1 MQQSSGSG
9 GLGSDKARTISTNVD
24 EKISS
29 LQWRKEVLQR
39 VQKLFEIV
47 MIKVSNFLLKQISF
61 QTGTRRQVSYQT
73 GVNFEPQQ
81 KLHSAQ
87 CKVVTHCYCPAE
99 SLGAKLLNMFLHFDV
114 TLWIFVYKA
123 NYQKL

>member
-61 QTGTRRQVSYQT
+61 QTGTRRHVSYQT

-87 CKVVTHCYCPAE
+87 CKVVTHCYLSYRVSWRQTAE
-99 SLGAKLLNMFLHFDV
+99 YFF
-114 TLWIFVYKA
+114 TL
-123 NYQKL
+123 

>member
-47 MIKVSNFLLKQISF
+47 MIKVRNFLLKQISF
-61 QTGTRRQVSYQT
+61 QTGTGRQVSYQT
-73 GVNFEPQQ
+73 GYTIT
-81 KLHSAQ
+81 K
-87 CKVVTHCYCPAE
+87 
-99 SLGAKLLNMFLHFDV
+99 
-114 TLWIFVYKA
+114 
-123 NYQKL
+123 

>member
-39 VQKLFEIV
+39 VQRLFEIV

-87 CKVVTHCYCPAE
+87 CKVVSCDA
-99 SLGAKLLNMFLHFDV
+99 LLFVLPSFL
-114 TLWIFVYKA
+114 A
-123 NYQKL
+123 PNC